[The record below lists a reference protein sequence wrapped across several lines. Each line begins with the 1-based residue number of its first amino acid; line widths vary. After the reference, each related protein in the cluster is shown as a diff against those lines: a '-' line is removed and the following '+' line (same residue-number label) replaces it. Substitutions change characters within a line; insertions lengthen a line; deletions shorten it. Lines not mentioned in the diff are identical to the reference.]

1 MGLGGVRQICAT
13 DAMHL
18 LWGASASLAWLL
30 EPPLRYRAVGRGS
43 QVFRRVAAGLGGMG
57 LSLAP
62 PASHS
67 RQCAEEKETF
77 PKPLVSNH
85 TKCIL
90 QDATS
95 RWVTYITRLILP
107 EELHL
112 ISCLFMFFKDQLNIK
127 GIYQGLTLQRV

>member
-1 MGLGGVRQICAT
+1 M
-13 DAMHL
+13 
-18 LWGASASLAWLL
+18 SLAWLL
-30 EPPLRYRAVGRGS
+30 EPPLSHRALGHGGRAARLQRGW
-43 QVFRRVAAGLGGMG
+43 AAGHRVGGKR

-62 PASHS
+62 PASRS
-67 RQCAEEKETF
+67 SQWPEEKGSF

-95 RWVTYITRLILP
+95 RWVTYITHLILP

-127 GIYQGLTLQRV
+127 GIYQGLTLQ